1 MDESDED
8 VYVSQLKE
16 LFASVDTKG
25 AGRIGAAALTDLC
38 SKLQL
43 EGQVDL
49 LLEHLLGNDTSKTV
63 DFDTFKEAFVMVLSS
78 TVDLDGVEVGTDI
91 DQEYSMG
98 SFQDSADLIEE
109 VSPKFVKDGKRYGRR
124 SRIDFDATA
133 DFSEVDD
140 DLTSNEPKSLAE
152 ELGPMKSY
160 HESTEQS
167 DNRRTRSYADERVE
181 VPDIDHDDQRRSH
194 SHSHSHSASHKSNQP
209 EPLRNETF
217 EAEGQMNASMSVY
230 EQGPSEAEQ
239 VQAIWEEVGVG
250 KDGFLN
256 INELAVVCEH
266 IGMEDMDRTELGNLF
281 IKLDRDEDG
290 KVGFEEFLD
299 GLFRTAGIRTPA
311 PLTPLAPTP
320 SLLSSQIAKRR
331 MQGMS
336 SAMDEPMYRT
346 ATPSILMAQ
355 PITKLFSVLDPNNAG
370 FTTMDAASE
379 QLMEQGIYNPQEV
392 LEALDMYPDA
402 GGRISLQDLSLALD
416 NVLMTTGENN
426 GVYQAALTSYQSELK
441 HLRSLNDQL
450 TAERDKF
457 KMDITE
463 ANRQNSALVQEI
475 DDRHANIEKTNE
487 NKLRDMERKY
497 QDKINSLQAQIE
509 KEREMISSQASN
521 QTTKLLDEMD
531 QLRGDDALSKERLQ
545 NLVEDNNNLEQDLNE
560 AMEKL
565 LEYEKTITKQQ
576 RDLDG
581 FSELEERLADL
592 ETSKDGVSKQQ
603 EVFYEQRRRDME
615 EEKRIMQ
622 DQMDEMSQENEL
634 LKHQVS
640 ERKVRRKG
648 SKIQGGPKRGG
659 SVLSD
664 YTDKPN
670 VMKRNLNDSSDNDSE
685 LDELDPK
692 SKRHLPNVTGIP
704 EEEEEDE
711 LSGEIQKRL
720 EEEKAKLEA
729 KIESLK
735 EQHLEEI
742 EETKETFETEIKE
755 IEKRY
760 RQEMKE
766 MENRFEQESEKM
778 ARELQEKEKES
789 EEDKL
794 SLAMQFEEEKG
805 QLMEEFEGEK
815 AALEQAFEIVK
826 VELDETLK
834 TEFAEELADRLAE
847 QAARFDEERL
857 SLEGALTDDKS
868 KLVTDIQQVR
878 EDSESKLR
886 NLKMELEVQHL
897 EEKEEIES
905 KFDEARED
913 LRLQLRE
920 KQNELDGILEYG
932 EAGLKGQ
939 LKEDFI
945 DLLDKHKQVTEN
957 DFLEKLEVEKE
968 ALSLQLQEE
977 RQGMQDEFDREK
989 YELSDAVSG
998 EKSDLLEHFQRETD
1012 EMIEKHQR
1020 ERKEAE
1026 ERFKADRNK
1035 MADKHRKEID
1045 DLMRMNEETIDDL
1058 KKQHAKAI
1066 DKLQKEKSKL
1076 EEKLEKEKRKLE
1088 ERMKTDK
1095 ERWEEENAKLKRRH
1109 EQELQQAAEE
1119 AERER
1124 DMMEM
1129 AVRVEVQ
1136 RNVEKEVTEE
1146 YEEKMDQVKTEFED
1160 EKAEIIAENEMLQN
1174 KLRMAEVAK
1183 EEAVVAIQMQTQ
1195 EAALQQARPDR
1206 ASYDALSTERDLL
1219 KLSLSGLEEK
1229 LRMMTEKADSANQ
1242 ELHTFE
1248 TKLMALA
1255 TEKSHLQRELEDLN
1269 KKYINMQMQIS
1280 VASSQHSR
1288 EMERVRQAQALEFQ
1302 GELGHLREELA
1313 QRDGRLAELN
1323 RQMKEKAE
1331 ELKRALSIG
1340 KETEGSD
1347 VRKMRRG
1354 KEEAEKK
1361 YRKMRAMLEEY
1372 MKKLKDQLAKTTRH
1386 DVLLKELYVENSK
1399 LQRTLQLTEE
1409 RQKTAERN
1417 CHNLVEK
1424 NQAYLNILK
1433 KVCPVAV

>member
-16 LFASVDTKG
+16 LFAGCDTKG
-25 AGRIGAAALTDLC
+25 LGRLGAAELTELC

-49 LLEHLLGNDTSKTV
+49 LLEQLLGNDTSKMV

-98 SFQDSADLIEE
+98 SFPNSADLIDE
-109 VSPKFVKDGKRYGRR
+109 VSPKYVKDGRRYGRR
-124 SRIDFDATA
+124 SHIDFDVTA

-140 DLTSNEPKSLAE
+140 DLISNEPKSLAE
-152 ELGPMKSY
+152 ELGPMQSY
-160 HESTEQS
+160 HESSEQS
-167 DNRRTRSYADERVE
+167 ANRKSKSYVE
-181 VPDIDHDDQRRSH
+181 ENVEAPEIEHDDRR
-194 SHSHSHSASHKSNQP
+194 SHSHSASHRSNPP
-209 EPLRNETF
+209 EPPQNETF
-217 EAEGQMNASMSVY
+217 EAEGQMNGSMSVY
-230 EQGPSEAEQ
+230 DQGQSEAEQ

-250 KDGFLN
+250 KDGFLD

-266 IGMEDMDRTELGNLF
+266 IGMEDMDRTELKNLF
-281 IKLDRDEDG
+281 NKLDRDEDG

-311 PLTPLAPTP
+311 PLTPLSLAPTP
-320 SLLSSQIAKRR
+320 SLLSSQIAAKRR
-331 MQGMS
+331 MQV

-346 ATPSILMAQ
+346 ATPSLLMAQ
-355 PITKLFSVLDPNNAG
+355 PITKLFSVLDANNAG
-370 FTTMDAASE
+370 FTTMDAVSE

-392 LEALDMYPDA
+392 LEALDIYPDVS
-402 GGRISLQDLSLALD
+402 GRINLEGLSMALD
-416 NVLMTTGENN
+416 NILMTAGENN

-441 HLRSLNDQL
+441 YLRSLNDQL
-450 TAERDKF
+450 TTERDKL
-457 KMDITE
+457 KMDIAE
-463 ANRQNSALVQEI
+463 ANRQNSSLVQEI

-487 NKLRDMERKY
+487 TKLRDMERKY
-497 QDKINSLQAQIE
+497 QEKINSLQAEIE
-509 KEREMISSQASN
+509 KEREMISSQATN
-521 QTTKLLDEMD
+521 QTTKLLDEME
-531 QLRGDDALSKERLQ
+531 QLRGDEALSKERLQ
-545 NLVEDNNNLEQDLNE
+545 NIVEDNNRIEQDLND

-581 FSELEERLADL
+581 FSELEERLAEL
-592 ETSKDGVSKQQ
+592 ETSRDGVSKQQ
-603 EVFYEQRRRDME
+603 EVYYEQSLRDMQE
-615 EEKRIMQ
+615 HMRTLQ
-622 DQMDEMSQENEL
+622 DQLDETSQENEL
-634 LKHQVS
+634 LKHQAS

-648 SKIQGGPKRGG
+648 SKLQGGPRRGG

-664 YTDKPN
+664 YTNKPS
-670 VMKRNLNDSSDNDSE
+670 VVKRNLNSSSDNDDSE

-692 SKRHLPNVTGIP
+692 SKRRLPQVSGIP

-735 EQHLEEI
+735 EQHLEEM

-760 RQEMKE
+760 RQEMRE
-766 MENRFEQESEKM
+766 MEERFEQESAKLANDLE
-778 ARELQEKEKES
+778 EKEKDS
-789 EEDKL
+789 EEEKV
-794 SLAMQFEEEKG
+794 SLAMQFEEEKA

-815 AALEQAFEIVK
+815 AALEQAFEIMK
-826 VELDETLK
+826 TELEETLK
-834 TEFAEELADRLAE
+834 NEFADELNGRLAE
-847 QAARFDEERL
+847 QAAKFDEERL
-857 SLEGALTDDKS
+857 SLEGALTNDKS
-868 KLVTDIQQVR
+868 KLVSEIQQVR
-878 EDSESKLR
+878 EDGESKLR

-897 EEKEEIES
+897 EEKEDLES
-905 KFDEARED
+905 KFEEARED
-913 LRLQLRE
+913 LRRQLRE
-920 KQNELDGILEYG
+920 KQNELDSILDDG
-932 EAGLKGQ
+932 EVGLKGQ

-945 DLLDKHKQVTEN
+945 LLLDQHKQVTEN

-968 ALSLQLQEE
+968 ALSLQLQKE
-977 RQGMQDEFDREK
+977 RQEMQDEFDKEK

-998 EKSDLLEHFQRETD
+998 EKSELLEHFQRETD

-1020 ERKEAE
+1020 ERNEAE

-1045 DLMRMNEETIDDL
+1045 DLMRMNEESIEDL

-1066 DKLQKEKSKL
+1066 DKLQKEKNKL
-1076 EEKLEKEKRKLE
+1076 EEKLEKEKRRLE

-1095 ERWEEENAKLKRRH
+1095 ERWEEENAKLKLRH
-1109 EQELQQAAEE
+1109 EQELQQAMKE

-1124 DMMEM
+1124 NMMEM

-1136 RNVEKEVTEE
+1136 RDVKKEVTNE
-1146 YEEKMDQVKTEFED
+1146 YEEKMDQVKTEYED
-1160 EKAEIIAENEMLQN
+1160 EKAEMIAENEMLQN

-1183 EEAVVAIQMQTQ
+1183 EEAVVAIHMQTQ

-1219 KLSLSGLEEK
+1219 KVALSASEEK
-1229 LRMMTEKADSANQ
+1229 LKMMTEKADSTSKD
-1242 ELHTFE
+1242 LHTLE
-1248 TKLMALA
+1248 TKLIALE
-1255 TEKSHLQRELEDLN
+1255 TEKSRLKMELEDLN
-1269 KKYINMQMQIS
+1269 KKYINMQMQVS

-1288 EMERVRQAQALEFQ
+1288 ELERVRQKQTLEFQ

-1313 QRDGRLAELN
+1313 QRDGRIKELD
-1323 RQMKEKAE
+1323 RQIREKAE

-1340 KETEGSD
+1340 KETEGSE

-1433 KVCPVAV
+1433 KVCPAAV

>member
-16 LFASVDTKG
+16 LFAGCDTKG
-25 AGRIGAAALTDLC
+25 LGRLGAAELTELC

-49 LLEHLLGNDTSKTV
+49 LLEQLLGNDTSKTV

-98 SFQDSADLIEE
+98 SFPNSADLIDE
-109 VSPKFVKDGKRYGRR
+109 VSPKYVKDGRRYGRR
-124 SRIDFDATA
+124 SRIDFDVTA

-140 DLTSNEPKSLAE
+140 DLISNEPKSLAE
-152 ELGPMKSY
+152 ELGPMQSY
-160 HESTEQS
+160 HESSEQS
-167 DNRRTRSYADERVE
+167 ANRKSKSYVE
-181 VPDIDHDDQRRSH
+181 ENIEAPEIEHDDRRSH
-194 SHSHSHSASHKSNQP
+194 SHSVSHRSNPP
-209 EPLRNETF
+209 EPPQNETF

-230 EQGPSEAEQ
+230 DQGQSEAEQ

-250 KDGFLN
+250 KDGFLD

-266 IGMEDMDRTELGNLF
+266 IGMEDMDRTELKNLF
-281 IKLDRDEDG
+281 NKLDRDEDG

-311 PLTPLAPTP
+311 PLTPLSLAPTP
-320 SLLSSQIAKRR
+320 SLLSSQIAAKRR
-331 MQGMS
+331 MQVS
-336 SAMDEPMYRT
+336 VMDEPMYRT
-346 ATPSILMAQ
+346 ATPSLLMAQ
-355 PITKLFSVLDPNNAG
+355 PITKLFSVLDANNAG
-370 FTTMDAASE
+370 FTTMDAVSE

-392 LEALDMYPDA
+392 LEALDIYPDVS
-402 GGRISLQDLSLALD
+402 GRINLEGLSMALD
-416 NVLMTTGENN
+416 NILMTAGENN

-441 HLRSLNDQL
+441 YLRSLNDQL
-450 TAERDKF
+450 TTERDKL
-457 KMDITE
+457 KMDIAE
-463 ANRQNSALVQEI
+463 ANRQNSSLVQEI

-487 NKLRDMERKY
+487 TKLRDMERKY
-497 QDKINSLQAQIE
+497 QEKINSLQAEIE
-509 KEREMISSQASN
+509 KEREMISSQATN
-521 QTTKLLDEMD
+521 QTTKLLDEME
-531 QLRGDDALSKERLQ
+531 QLKGDEALSKERLQ
-545 NLVEDNNNLEQDLNE
+545 NIVEDNNRLEQDLND

-581 FSELEERLADL
+581 FSELEERLAEL
-592 ETSKDGVSKQQ
+592 ETSRDGVSKQQ
-603 EVFYEQRRRDME
+603 EVYYEQSLRDMQE
-615 EEKRIMQ
+615 HMRTLQ
-622 DQMDEMSQENEL
+622 DQLDETSQENEL
-634 LKHQVS
+634 LKHQAS

-648 SKIQGGPKRGG
+648 SKLQGGPRRGG

-664 YTDKPN
+664 YTNKPS
-670 VMKRNLNDSSDNDSE
+670 VVKRNLNSSSDNDDSE

-692 SKRHLPNVTGIP
+692 SKRRLPQVSGIP

-735 EQHLEEI
+735 EQHLEEM

-760 RQEMKE
+760 RQEMRE
-766 MENRFEQESEKM
+766 MEERFEQESAKL
-778 ARELQEKEKES
+778 ANDLQENEKHS
-789 EEDKL
+789 EEEKV
-794 SLAMQFEEEKG
+794 SLAMQFEEEKA

-815 AALEQAFEIVK
+815 AALEQAFEIMK
-826 VELDETLK
+826 TELEETLK
-834 TEFAEELADRLAE
+834 NEFADELNDRLAE
-847 QAARFDEERL
+847 QAAKFDEERL
-857 SLEGALTDDKS
+857 SLEGALTNDKS
-868 KLVTDIQQVR
+868 KLVSEIQQVR
-878 EDSESKLR
+878 EDGESKLR

-897 EEKEEIES
+897 EEKEDLES
-905 KFDEARED
+905 KFEEARED
-913 LRLQLRE
+913 LRRQLRE
-920 KQNELDGILEYG
+920 KQNELDSILDDG
-932 EAGLKGQ
+932 EVGLKGQ

-945 DLLDKHKQVTEN
+945 LLLDQHKQVTEN

-968 ALSLQLQEE
+968 ALSLQLQKE
-977 RQGMQDEFDREK
+977 RQEMQDEFDKEK

-998 EKSDLLEHFQRETD
+998 EKSDLLDHFQRETD

-1020 ERKEAE
+1020 ERNEAE

-1066 DKLQKEKSKL
+1066 DKLQKEKNKL
-1076 EEKLEKEKRKLE
+1076 EEKLEKEKRRLE

-1095 ERWEEENAKLKRRH
+1095 ERWEEENAKLKLRH
-1109 EQELQQAAEE
+1109 EQELQQAMDE

-1124 DMMEM
+1124 NMMEM

-1136 RNVEKEVTEE
+1136 RDVKKEVTDE

-1160 EKAEIIAENEMLQN
+1160 EKAEMIAENEMLQN

-1206 ASYDALSTERDLL
+1206 
-1219 KLSLSGLEEK
+1219 
-1229 LRMMTEKADSANQ
+1229 
-1242 ELHTFE
+1242 
-1248 TKLMALA
+1248 TKLIALE
-1255 TEKSHLQRELEDLN
+1255 TEKSRLKMELEDLN
-1269 KKYINMQMQIS
+1269 KKYINMQMQVS

-1288 EMERVRQAQALEFQ
+1288 ELERVRQKQTLEFQ

-1313 QRDGRLAELN
+1313 QRDGRIKELD
-1323 RQMKEKAE
+1323 RQIREKAE

-1340 KETEGSD
+1340 KETEGSE

-1433 KVCPVAV
+1433 KVCPAAV